1 LLLLKGLARGRRG
14 LTEKRQILRSA
25 SIITVATVISRICGY
40 LRDQRI
46 TLLLGTS
53 FAADCFILAF
63 RIPNTLRRLVG
74 EGSLSA
80 SFIPVFTGY
89 LREGANPEAWRFAER
104 VFWIIAIVAGAI
116 TALGALFS
124 RQVIAAMTIM
134 SGSAANWDLAVYLNR
149 IILPYILIVS
159 LGALAAA
166 ILNSLHVFG
175 LPAASPILFNLS
187 MIVFSL
193 GVVYRPIMRSAPLQY
208 RSPAVALAVGV
219 LVGGSVQLAVLL
231 RAVYVR
237 GMRFRP
243 QISFSDPGVRTVGR
257 LMIPGFLGIGV
268 YQINFFLNTVFA
280 TSRRL
285 PAGSVTSLYV
295 ADRVMELTLGCF
307 AIAVS
312 TAILPMLSR
321 QAVAGKIAD
330 MRKTFEFALRMVL
343 FVTIPAAA
351 GLILLREPI
360 VQVLFQHGKFSAQS
374 TALTS
379 RALLYYS
386 LGLPGFAGIK
396 LVTPLFYS
404 LKDTATPV
412 RVGVYALVLNVVLN
426 LVFIALFS
434 ASLSNGGPALAT
446 SISAYM
452 NFSVLL
458 GIFRARF
465 GRVGARSIAK
475 SVGKVAICSVLM
487 AGGCLLA
494 LRHVHFEAMGPVAWQ
509 AGALAAMILGSIGVY
524 LGLAWAFRCEELGE
538 AAILLRPAEAAT
550 AF

>member
-1 LLLLKGLARGRRG
+1 M
-14 LTEKRQILRSA
+14 
-25 SIITVATVISRICGY
+25 
-40 LRDQRI
+40 
-46 TLLLGTS
+46 
-53 FAADCFILAF
+53 
-63 RIPNTLRRLVG
+63 
-74 EGSLSA
+74 SA
-80 SFIPVFTGY
+80 SFIPVFAGY
-89 LREGANPEAWRFAER
+89 LREGPNPEAWRFAER
-104 VFWIIAIVAGAI
+104 VFWIVAIVAAAI
-116 TALGALFS
+116 TALGSLFS
-124 RQVIAAMTIM
+124 RQMISALTIL
-134 SGSAANWDLAVYLNR
+134 GGPTGNWDLAVYLNR
-149 IILPYILIVS
+149 IILPYIFIVS
-159 LGALAAA
+159 LVALAGA

-193 GVVYRPIMRSAPLQY
+193 GVVYRPIMRWAPVQY
-208 RSPAVALAVGV
+208 RSPAVAL
-219 LVGGSVQLAVLL
+219 
-231 RAVYVR
+231 AVYVR

-243 QISFSDPGVRTVGR
+243 QISLSDPGVRTVGR

-321 QAVAGKIAD
+321 QAVAGKIQE
-330 MRKTFEFALRMVL
+330 MLKTFAFALRMVL
-343 FVTIPAAA
+343 FITIPAAA

-412 RVGVYALVLNVVLN
+412 RVGVYALVLNIALN
-426 LVFIALFS
+426 LVFLALFS
-434 ASLSNGGPALAT
+434 STLSNGGPALAT

-458 GIFRARF
+458 TIFRARF
-465 GRVGARSIAK
+465 GRVGARAIAK
-475 SVGKVAICSVLM
+475 SIGRIVICAAVM
-487 AGGCLLA
+487 AGGCVLA
-494 LRHVHFEAMGPVAWQ
+494 LRHVHFETLGPVVWQ
-509 AGALAAMILGSIGVY
+509 AGALFAMIVAAIGVY
-524 LGLAWAFRCEELGE
+524 LGLAWAFRCEELSE
-538 AAILLRPAEAAT
+538 AAILLRPAKAAT

>member
-1 LLLLKGLARGRRG
+1 M
-14 LTEKRQILRSA
+14 
-25 SIITVATVISRICGY
+25 
-40 LRDQRI
+40 
-46 TLLLGTS
+46 
-53 FAADCFILAF
+53 
-63 RIPNTLRRLVG
+63 
-74 EGSLSA
+74 SA
-80 SFIPVFTGY
+80 SFIPVFAGY
-89 LREGANPEAWRFAER
+89 LREGPNPEAWRFAER
-104 VFWIIAIVAGAI
+104 VFWIVAIVAAAI
-116 TALGALFS
+116 TALGSLFS
-124 RQVIAAMTIM
+124 RQMISALTIL
-134 SGSAANWDLAVYLNR
+134 GGPTGNWDLAVYLNR
-149 IILPYILIVS
+149 IILPYIFIVS
-159 LGALAAA
+159 LVALAGA

-193 GVVYRPIMRSAPLQY
+193 GVVYRPIMRWAPVQY

-243 QISFSDPGVRTVGR
+243 QISLSDPGVRTVGR

-321 QAVAGKIAD
+321 QAVAGKIQE
-330 MRKTFEFALRMVL
+330 MLKTFAFALRMVL
-343 FVTIPAAA
+343 FITIPAAA

-412 RVGVYALVLNVVLN
+412 RVGVYALVLNIALN
-426 LVFIALFS
+426 LVFLALFS
-434 ASLSNGGPALAT
+434 STLSNGGPALAT

-458 GIFRARF
+458 TIFRARF
-465 GRVGARSIAK
+465 GRVGARAIAK
-475 SVGKVAICSVLM
+475 SIGRIVICAAVM
-487 AGGCLLA
+487 VGGCVLA
-494 LRHVHFEAMGPVAWQ
+494 LRHVHFETLGPVVWQ
-509 AGALAAMILGSIGVY
+509 AGALFAMIVAAIGVY
-524 LGLAWAFRCEELGE
+524 LGLAWAFRCEELSE
-538 AAILLRPAEAAT
+538 AAILLRPAKAAT

>member
-1 LLLLKGLARGRRG
+1 LLLKGLARGRRG

-89 LREGANPEAWRFAER
+89 LREGPNPEAWRFAER
-104 VFWIIAIVAGAI
+104 VFWVTAIVAGAI

-124 RQVIAAMTIM
+124 RQVIGALTILG
-134 SGSAANWDLAVYLNR
+134 GSATNWDLAVYLNR
-149 IILPYILIVS
+149 IILPYIFMVS
-159 LGALAAA
+159 LAALAAA

-175 LPAASPILFNLS
+175 LPAASPILFNVS

-193 GVVYRPIMRSAPLQY
+193 GVVYHPIMRWAPVQY
-208 RSPAVALAVGV
+208 RSPAVALAIGV
-219 LVGGSVQLAVLL
+219 LVGGSAQLAVLL
-231 RAVYVR
+231 RAAYVR

-243 QISFSDPGVRTVGR
+243 QVSFSDPGVRTVGR

-330 MRKTFEFALRMVL
+330 MRKTFGFALRMVL

-386 LGLPGFAGIK
+386 MGLPGFAGIK

-412 RVGVYALVLNVVLN
+412 RVGVYALALNIVLN
-426 LVFIALFS
+426 LIFIALFS

-446 SISAYM
+446 SIAAYM

-458 GIFRARF
+458 AIFRARF
-465 GRVGARSIAK
+465 GTVGARAIAR
-475 SVGKVAICSVLM
+475 SVGRIAICSAVM
-487 AGGCLLA
+487 AAGCVFAVRL
-494 LRHVHFEAMGPVAWQ
+494 VHFESLGPVVWQ
-509 AGALAAMILGSIGVY
+509 AGALAAMILGAIGVY
-524 LGLAWAFRCEELGE
+524 LGLAWIFGCEELSE
-538 AAILLRPAEAAT
+538 AAMLLRPAEAAT

>member
-1 LLLLKGLARGRRG
+1 LWL
-14 LTEKRQILRSA
+14 
-25 SIITVATVISRICGY
+25 
-40 LRDQRI
+40 
-46 TLLLGTS
+46 
-53 FAADCFILAF
+53 
-63 RIPNTLRRLVG
+63 
-74 EGSLSA
+74 
-80 SFIPVFTGY
+80 
-89 LREGANPEAWRFAER
+89 
-104 VFWIIAIVAGAI
+104 GAI
-116 TALGALFS
+116 TALGAVFS
-124 RQVIAAMTIM
+124 RQVIAALTIM
-134 SGSAANWDLAVYLNR
+134 GGSATNWDLAVYLNR
-149 IILPYILIVS
+149 IILPYIFIVS

-193 GVVYRPIMRSAPLQY
+193 GVVYRPIMRWAPVQY

-243 QISFSDPGVRTVGR
+243 QVSFSDPGVRTVGR

-268 YQINFFLNTVFA
+268 YQINFFMNTVFA

-386 LGLPGFAGIK
+386 TGPSGIRGNQAGGAFVLFPEGHGYAGAGRGVRAGAEYRAEPDFYRAVFRLALERRTGAGDVDFRVHEFFGFAGHFPRRG
-396 LVTPLFYS
+396 L
-404 LKDTATPV
+404 D
-412 RVGVYALVLNVVLN
+412 
-426 LVFIALFS
+426 
-434 ASLSNGGPALAT
+434 GG
-446 SISAYM
+446 
-452 NFSVLL
+452 
-458 GIFRARF
+458 RAFDR
-465 GRVGARSIAK
+465 
-475 SVGKVAICSVLM
+475 
-487 AGGCLLA
+487 
-494 LRHVHFEAMGPVAWQ
+494 
-509 AGALAAMILGSIGVY
+509 
-524 LGLAWAFRCEELGE
+524 
-538 AAILLRPAEAAT
+538 
-550 AF
+550 

>member
-1 LLLLKGLARGRRG
+1 

-74 EGSLSA
+74 EGSMSA
-80 SFIPVFTGY
+80 SFIPVFAGY
-89 LREGANPEAWRFAER
+89 LKQGPNPEAWRFAER
-104 VFWIIAIVAGAI
+104 VFWIVALVAAAI
-116 TALGALFS
+116 TALGAIFS
-124 RQVIAAMTIM
+124 RQVIAALTILA
-134 SGSAANWDLAVYLNR
+134 GPAANWNFAVYLNR
-149 IILPYILIVS
+149 IILPYIFIVS
-159 LGALAAA
+159 LVALAGA

-175 LPAASPILFNLS
+175 LPAASPILFNVS

-193 GVVYRPIMRSAPLQY
+193 GVVYRPIMSWAPVEY
-208 RSPAVALAVGV
+208 RSPAVALAIGV

-243 QISFSDPGVRTVGR
+243 QISLSDPGVRSVGR

-280 TSRRL
+280 TSRHL

-321 QAVAGKIAD
+321 QAVAGRIAD
-330 MRKTFEFALRMVL
+330 MRKTFAFALRMVL

-396 LVTPLFYS
+396 LVAPLFYS

-412 RVGVYALVLNVVLN
+412 RIGACALVLNIVLN
-426 LVFIALFS
+426 LIFIARFS
-434 ASLSNGGPALAT
+434 GSLSNGGPALAT
-446 SISAYM
+446 SISGYV

-458 GIFRARF
+458 AIFRLRF
-465 GRVGARSIAK
+465 GQLGARSIAR
-475 SVGKVAICSVLM
+475 SVGKIAICSAVM
-487 AGGCLLA
+487 AGGCAFA
-494 LRHVHFEAMGPVAWQ
+494 LRHVPFEALGPVLWQ
-509 AGALAAMILGSIGVY
+509 AAALAAMIVGSIGVY
-524 LGLAWAFRCEELGE
+524 LGLAWAFRCEELSE
-538 AAILLRPAEAAT
+538 AAILLRPAEAAS

>member
-1 LLLLKGLARGRRG
+1 M
-14 LTEKRQILRSA
+14 TEKRQILRSA

-74 EGSLSA
+74 EGALSA
-80 SFIPVFTGY
+80 SFIPVFAGY
-89 LREGANPEAWRFAER
+89 LREGPNPAAWRFAER
-104 VFWIIAIVAGAI
+104 VFWIIAMVSGAL
-116 TALGALFS
+116 TALGMLFS
-124 RQVIAAMTIM
+124 RQVIAALTIL
-134 SGSAANWDLAVYLNR
+134 GGPVANWDLAVYLNR
-149 IILPYILIVS
+149 IILPYILLVS
-159 LGALAAA
+159 LVALAGA

-193 GVVYRPIMRSAPLQY
+193 GVVYRPIMRWAPVQY
-208 RSPAVALAVGV
+208 RSPAVALAIGV
-219 LVGGSVQLAVLL
+219 LAGGSLQLTVLL

-243 QISFSDPGVRTVGR
+243 QVSLSDPGVRTVGR
-257 LMIPGFLGIGV
+257 LMIPGFLGIGA
-268 YQINFFLNTVFA
+268 YQINFFLNTIFA

-321 QAVAGKIAD
+321 QAVAGKIAE
-330 MRKTFEFALRMVL
+330 MRQTFGFALRMVL
-343 FVTIPAAA
+343 FVTIPAAT

-360 VQVLFQHGKFSAQS
+360 IQVLFQHGKFSAQS

-412 RVGVYALVLNVVLN
+412 RVGVYALLLNMVLNVIFLM
-426 LVFIALFS
+426 LFS
-434 ASLSNGGPALAT
+434 GSLSNGGPALAT

-452 NFSVLL
+452 NFSVLVT
-458 GIFRARF
+458 IFRSRF
-465 GRVGARSIAK
+465 GRVGTRSIVRSIAK
-475 SVGKVAICSVLM
+475 VVVCAGVM
-487 AGGCLLA
+487 AAGCVLA
-494 LRHVHFEAMGPVAWQ
+494 LRYVHFESLGAVVWQ
-509 AGALAAMILGSIGVY
+509 AGALAAMILGAIGVY
-524 LGLAWAFRCEELGE
+524 LGLAWAFRCEEL
-538 AAILLRPAEAAT
+538 REAAT
-550 AF
+550 VLRAAGAAAAI